1 MHLFHFR
8 THKVPGPP
16 NNQNLTFSSPRLEE
30 VAYYLVEQKSAF
42 FCEKRAQ
49 KKSWLCA
56 SRSMPKITFK
66 LHYNLIQYLK
76 RDPKIV
82 KRELFDKRTT
92 NN

>member
-30 VAYYLVEQKSAF
+30 VAYYYLVEQKSAF
-42 FCEKRAQ
+42 FVKNAQ
-49 KKSWLCA
+49 KNRGCVHHDRCRRLLLSY
-56 SRSMPKITFK
+56 IT
-66 LHYNLIQYLK
+66 ISYLK